1 MNVELLGGRDTK
13 VPTLGLGAITSAAVG
28 EYQVEVSNGAG
39 SIVSETFVVDVSGEM
54 SGYESWQLTQLA
66 EVQNLDDSEPAADP
80 DRDGKSNLN
89 EYYLGTN
96 PLEPDLGVGPVGSVE
111 ETEAGT
117 ILTVRFLR

>member
-13 VPTLGLGAITSAAVG
+13 VPTLGLGAITSADVG

-80 DRDGKSNLN
+80 DRDGKSNRN
-89 EYYLGTN
+89 E
-96 PLEPDLGVGPVGSVE
+96 
-111 ETEAGT
+111 
-117 ILTVRFLR
+117 

>member
-13 VPTLGLGAITSAAVG
+13 VPTLGLGAITSADVG

-89 EYYLGTN
+89 E
-96 PLEPDLGVGPVGSVE
+96 
-111 ETEAGT
+111 
-117 ILTVRFLR
+117 